1 MIRILTDFAKK
12 VRPNVR
18 EILDSYN
25 LMAAVDFI
33 RVKRLSWLDSLR
45 VFEPQVAEEPH
56 IDWIRAIHP
65 LLQLSLERKHN
76 NRLNTSL
83 SVDKNEIDKVSNEV
97 DNTQDY
103 DTVLE
108 ERTIR
113 VMSFK
118 CCSSR
123 YSTHKDKHLLIISGP
138 NAGGKSVCLKTVGL
152 LQYMLQCGLSIPVG
166 DRSTPGILRIL

>member
-33 RVKRLSWLDSLR
+33 RAKAELARLFKS
-45 VFEPQVAEEPH
+45 FEPQVAEEPH

-76 NRLNTSL
+76 NKLNDSL
-83 SVDKNEIDKVSNEV
+83 SVDNKEIDKVSNEV

-103 DTVLE
+103 E
-108 ERTIR
+108 HE
-113 VMSFK
+113 
-118 CCSSR
+118 
-123 YSTHKDKHLLIISGP
+123 Y
-138 NAGGKSVCLKTVGL
+138 
-152 LQYMLQCGLSIPVG
+152 
-166 DRSTPGILRIL
+166 